1 MRDSGQ
7 PGRGVRVCQVG
18 ACRWVD
24 TGGGRW
30 RRGVSTRAGR
40 PGAAEGRDTGGP
52 VAAGEQEMWWGGP
65 EWFHTAAGP
74 RGVGYTCDCHKDA
87 PAKSD
92 GPQCLV
98 RGDLFLRH
106 IWTTGPNA
114 GVLPVPAG
122 AAKGV
127 GGQRDV

>member
-1 MRDSGQ
+1 
-7 PGRGVRVCQVG
+7 
-18 ACRWVD
+18 
-24 TGGGRW
+24 
-30 RRGVSTRAGR
+30 
-40 PGAAEGRDTGGP
+40 
-52 VAAGEQEMWWGGP
+52 MWWGGR

-98 RGDLFLRH
+98 RGDLGGLFLRH
-106 IWTTGPNA
+106 TCTTGPNA

-122 AAKGV
+122 AAEGV